1 MYVTAVCLLN
11 VVIGVD
17 LHRPTPTPH
26 DIEVTCGT
34 RMHSPFPNTARSGRT
49 DMSSRG
55 ETTVREGNGTG
66 RAKLVAAGRDK
77 GERLVKRGKAGEK

>member
-1 MYVTAVCLLN
+1 
-11 VVIGVD
+11 
-17 LHRPTPTPH
+17 
-26 DIEVTCGT
+26 
-34 RMHSPFPNTARSGRT
+34 
-49 DMSSRG
+49 MSSRG